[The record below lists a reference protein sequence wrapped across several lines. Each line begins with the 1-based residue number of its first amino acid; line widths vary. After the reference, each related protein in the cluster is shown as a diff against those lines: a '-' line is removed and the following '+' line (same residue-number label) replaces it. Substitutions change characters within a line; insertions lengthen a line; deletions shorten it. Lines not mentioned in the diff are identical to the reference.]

1 MSEVHK
7 QPNAQWEPRI
17 TYDNSEF
24 NLATAQ
30 TDYDEGT
37 NESDAFNNAT
47 VAKYISIRT
56 DQTITVKL
64 NATTNDAITITSSDS
79 PMTFKYE
86 DLGLEVRAI
95 YISNASGSTAAIKI
109 LLV

>member
-1 MSEVHK
+1 MARLE
-7 QPNAQWEPRI
+7 EPRLKWI
-17 TYDNSEF
+17 YDNAEF
-24 NLATAQ
+24 TVSNGT
-30 TDYDEGT
+30 TNYDVGT
-37 NESDAFNNAT
+37 NESDAFNNVT